1 MSVSACQEQFARHLT
16 TSIRMMTLFYTRV
29 PCLEQKEQI
38 CTAQTVQA
46 LCVCFFSERDA
57 QRADA
62 RRRESESETQLRDI
76 HNLSNQLANR
86 NQPIQEYISQ
96 NKADALQRL
105 TADLDACKKRQDKL
119 EAEVQVPL
127 NSTLRPPGVYTA
139 CQLVVAIPFF
149 PIWERS

>member
-1 MSVSACQEQFARHLT
+1 MRGAGRANTHSTNS
-16 TSIRMMTLFYTRV
+16 
-29 PCLEQKEQI
+29 
-38 CTAQTVQA
+38 A

-86 NQPIQEYISQ
+86 NQSIQEYISQ

-119 EAEVQVPL
+119 EAEVQVPR
-127 NSTLRPPGVYTA
+127 NSTCNGTWWVHGMSVSSCFCP
-139 CQLVVAIPFF
+139 
-149 PIWERS
+149 

>member
-1 MSVSACQEQFARHLT
+1 M
-16 TSIRMMTLFYTRV
+16 
-29 PCLEQKEQI
+29 
-38 CTAQTVQA
+38 QA

-76 HNLSNQLANR
+76 HNLANQLANR

-119 EAEVQVPL
+119 EAEVQVPQFIA
-127 NSTLRPPGVYTA
+127 TWWAHAIRHVIP
-139 CQLVVAIPFF
+139 VVTFCTRINKHL
-149 PIWERS
+149 

>member
-1 MSVSACQEQFARHLT
+1 VRGAGRANTHSTNS
-16 TSIRMMTLFYTRV
+16 
-29 PCLEQKEQI
+29 
-38 CTAQTVQA
+38 A

-76 HNLSNQLANR
+76 HSLSNQLANR
-86 NQPIQEYISQ
+86 NQSIQEYISQ

-119 EAEVQVPL
+119 EAEVQVPR
-127 NSTLRPPGVYTA
+127 NSTCNGTWWVHGMSVSSCFCP
-139 CQLVVAIPFF
+139 
-149 PIWERS
+149 

>member
-1 MSVSACQEQFARHLT
+1 
-16 TSIRMMTLFYTRV
+16 MMTLFECECRAQYRKSKYIQV
-29 PCLEQKEQI
+29 
-38 CTAQTVQA
+38 QTVQA

-62 RRRESESETQLRDI
+62 RRQESESETQLRDI

-105 TADLDACKKRQDKL
+105 TTDLDACKKRQDKL
-119 EAEVQVPL
+119 EAEVQVPP
-127 NSTLRPPGVYTA
+127 NSTLLPPGGHTA
-139 CQLVVAIPFF
+139 CQSVVAFCTRINKHL
-149 PIWERS
+149 